1 MLKGKKYTQFSF
13 HYLNKMD
20 SVKKSVSET
29 RKYVE
34 HLKVDALPNI
44 LRSTYLVLSLAW
56 TVMLIGSAGT
66 CTWLIIDTFHEY
78 SLYQVTT
85 TTRLLNE
92 DHPTFPTI
100 SLCSINPFTTD
111 YAVQLLNKINAA
123 YLFGNADQNYNYFE
137 QMQHNLNSTRGY
149 YMTDEEKANLTDP
162 NSFLLKCSYQGSE
175 CYASNFTLM
184 FHPYYLG
191 CYRFNVDGL
200 SKAYLSGKPNQL
212 FIEAYVG
219 LPDSVS
225 TFNGS
230 NAGTRGLYVFI
241 QNATEFPLSD
251 VPSPYEIS
259 PGIGANFILDRTLYT
274 QKEKPYS
281 DCTVIGEHDLL
292 EKLEDPRLFNYFVDN
307 NYIYSQTNCISI
319 CSQLLFADECN
330 CQTLKIDFKLD
341 GYQYC
346 KDNQTICVSKF
357 MAYGFQQGY
366 FIDDCLKKCPLECE
380 KRVFDL
386 TVTSFKYPYSDAYP
400 NFMHI
405 FRQPPI
411 NQTDYSE
418 RLGTNMVAFSL
429 YFAKLSYTHI
439 EEEPKMSAEVLLG
452 TIGGHLHLFMGMSL
466 MSFVEI
472 VELGVLFVLNY
483 KQAKQEVKVKPRN
496 LY

>member
-1 MLKGKKYTQFSF
+1 
-13 HYLNKMD
+13 MD
-20 SVKKSVSET
+20 NVKVSLSET
-29 RKYVE
+29 RKHVE

-44 LRSTYLVLSLAW
+44 LRSPYLVLSFVWAVLLVVQAS
-56 TVMLIGSAGT
+56 ICT
-66 CTWLIIDTFHEY
+66 CLIIDTFREF
-78 SLYQVTT
+78 SLFKVTT
-85 TTRLLNE
+85 TSRLLNE

-100 SLCSINPFTTD
+100 TLCSMIPFTTG
-111 YAVQLLNKINAA
+111 YAVQMLNKINASVF
-123 YLFGNADQNYNYFE
+123 YGDADQNYNYFE
-137 QMQHNLNSTRGY
+137 KIQHYLNSTRGY
-149 YMTDEEKANLTDP
+149 YMTDEEKANLTDV
-162 NSFLLKCSYQGSE
+162 NILILNCSYQGLK
-175 CYASNFTLM
+175 CYASNLYFM

-191 CYRFNVDGL
+191 CYRFNADGL
-200 SKAYLSGKPNQL
+200 SKSYLSGKPNQL

-219 LPDSVS
+219 LPDEISVIEAEG
-225 TFNGS
+225 FGGS
-230 NAGTRGLYVFI
+230 GSRGLYVFI
-241 QNATEFPLSD
+241 QNSTEFPLSD

-259 PGIGANFILDRTLYT
+259 PGIGTHFLLDRILYT

-346 KDNQTICVSKF
+346 KDNQTICVNKY
-357 MAYGFQQGY
+357 MTYGFQQGY

-483 KQAKQEVKVKPRN
+483 KQGQKSKQVTKVRPFIH
-496 LY
+496 